1 MPTMAVPPMGVFLCW
16 TTPAQRLGSVRVAGE
31 LLEATA
37 KEGRPV
43 PTEGMAVLFRDDKTL
58 CDLLWDARREMDR
71 AIFAKNLGDLARV
84 QAALQAIGLWHSLD
98 CRSIPRKPG
107 EACVGE
113 RAERL
118 HNCIKVILLTST
130 II

>member
-1 MPTMAVPPMGVFLCW
+1 MPTMQVPPMGVFLCW

-58 CDLLWDARREMDR
+58 CDLLWDARSEMNR
-71 AIFAKNLGDLARV
+71 ALFAKDLAAL
-84 QAALQAIGLWHSLD
+84 QALQASLQAIGLWHSLD

-107 EACVGE
+107 ELCVGQ
-113 RAERL
+113 RAG
-118 HNCIKVILLTST
+118 NMYSFVKMVLTMPT